1 MRPYPRNS
9 PQAAARIVALTL
21 LADGQLQRAEL
32 SSLEALDG
40 AARLGLRRYEL
51 HAVVHDFCADLV
63 DDARAARDDD
73 CRITPALIELL
84 LSDIDDPSLQRKVL
98 ALCAGV
104 ARADGRLDDGES
116 IVLDAAIEQWG
127 IVPPGFDVPRHR
139 AVVRPQVGV

>member
-32 SSLEALDG
+32 TSLDALGG
-40 AARLGLRRYEL
+40 AARLGLRRDEL
-51 HAVVHDFCADLV
+51 QAVVHDFCADLL

-84 LSDIDDPSLQRKVL
+84 LADIDDRTLQRKVL
-98 ALCAGV
+98 ALCAGL
-104 ARADGRLDDGES
+104 AGADGRLHDGES
-116 IVLDAAIEQWG
+116 IVLGIAIEQWG
-127 IVPPGFDVPRHR
+127 IVPPVLAAQR
-139 AVVRPQVGV
+139 APAGA